1 MSIGTLSPCSA
12 EAFRER
18 LQTSAIRR
26 AQEEARYTSRSGKKS
41 DPEKCKVMRRID
53 DIKLAKSLGLSIDEL
68 E

>member
-1 MSIGTLSPCSA
+1 MSIGTFSPCST

-26 AQEEARYTSRSGKKS
+26 AQEEARYTSRNCKKS

-53 DIKLAKSLGLSIDEL
+53 DIKLAKSLGLSIEEL